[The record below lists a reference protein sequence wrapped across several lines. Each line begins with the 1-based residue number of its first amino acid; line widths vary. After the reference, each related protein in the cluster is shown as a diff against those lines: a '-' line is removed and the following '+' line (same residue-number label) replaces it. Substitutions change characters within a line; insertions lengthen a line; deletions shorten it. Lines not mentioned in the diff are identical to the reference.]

1 MVFTLL
7 GIFFLLFYH
16 HLNPI
21 HASRTSFKICCLE
34 YLSENSQQNAGSI
47 WCCHDT
53 LFLWDGYGL
62 EGE

>member
-7 GIFFLLFYH
+7 GIVFLLFYH

-21 HASRTSFKICCLE
+21 HASRASFKICSLE
-34 YLSENSQQNAGSI
+34 YLPEDSQQKAGSI
-47 WCCHDT
+47 RCCHDT